1 MHNVL
6 KSYQNYSRG
15 EHEIRYFRSNIHQ
28 HILTKTNF
36 ISFVVFCENLTKNG
50 HLTWMFSS
58 RSVSETN
65 PIHLS
70 TVITWSNITIYCLHH
85 CSIGGRI
92 WIRDWICKMPTIPHP
107 NFEENLP
114 RYNDT
119 ALHIATALI
128 GNVLLKLMTSSWF
141 IGPVAAL
148 CLLICLVPKID
159 HSMEAD
165 SQWKCDDNIARLT
178 LQVPRDFLRS
188 RRPFGMTSYLHNGIS
203 YTGKMTSLYWFSPQN
218 L

>member
-1 MHNVL
+1 
-6 KSYQNYSRG
+6 
-15 EHEIRYFRSNIHQ
+15 
-28 HILTKTNF
+28 
-36 ISFVVFCENLTKNG
+36 
-50 HLTWMFSS
+50 MFSS

-119 ALHIATALI
+119 ALYIATALI

-165 SQWKCDDNIARLT
+165 SQWKCDYKITRLT

-188 RRPFGMTSYLHNGIS
+188 RRPFGMTSS
-203 YTGKMTSLYWFSPQN
+203 SPQRWYGIISFHWN
-218 L
+218 FDETMCNFSVRTVPAGGLAPWGAM